1 MKIDKDGYILCYGY
15 KFHPD
20 ALKQLGT
27 FSEIFTEKEM
37 LEISKMVLYC
47 QAELGEKFHEMIPPE
62 TLRLLFELTHFVQ
75 MISGKVEFPCH
86 E

>member
-1 MKIDKDGYILCYGY
+1 MKIDKVGNILYDGY
-15 KFHPD
+15 KFHPN
-20 ALKQLGT
+20 ALKELGT

-47 QAELGEKFHEMIPPE
+47 QAEMGEKFHEMIPPE

-75 MISGKVEFPCH
+75 MISDNVECLNH
-86 E
+86 G